1 MPSFPPIGSS
11 VISFDQID
19 STNDYAMQLANKGSV
34 EHGTVILTNYQTRGK
49 GQQGRQWQAEKE
61 KNLLLSFVLDTSSK
75 NIQSQFLLNTAF
87 CTGVA
92 HLLMED
98 YELKGV
104 SIKWPNDL
112 YIGKKK
118 IAGILI
124 ENVIRGQQWQYAIV
138 GIGINVNQLNF
149 SEELAATSIQAQLKR
164 EISLL
169 TLREKLMRHM
179 NQAFQHYQQSHPNL
193 LGEYNSLLYGFREK
207 ISFEKENKKS
217 AGVLQGADMQGF
229 LKINE
234 TAYRHGEIKLLL

>member
-11 VISFDQID
+11 LISFDQID
-19 STNDYAMQLANKGSV
+19 STNDYAMQLANEGSV
-34 EHGTVILTNYQTRGK
+34 EHGTVILTNHQTKGK

-61 KNLLLSFVLDTSSK
+61 KNLLLSFVLDTSTK

-87 CTGVA
+87 CAGIA

-98 YELKGV
+98 YELNAV
-104 SIKWPNDL
+104 SIKWPNDI

-124 ENVIRGQQWQYAIV
+124 ENVLRGHQWQYAIV
-138 GIGINVNQLNF
+138 GIGLNVNQLVF
-149 SEELAATSIQAQLKR
+149 PQDIAATSVQAELKK

-169 TLREKLMRHM
+169 AIRQNLLKHLNT
-179 NQAFQHYQQSHPNL
+179 AFNNFSQSKPNL
-193 LGEYNSLLYGFREK
+193 LKEYNCLLHGFQED
-207 ISFEKENKKS
+207 ISFEKKGKKQL
-217 AGVLQGADMQGF
+217 GLLQGADAQGF

-234 TAYRHGEIKLLL
+234 TEYRHGEIKLLM